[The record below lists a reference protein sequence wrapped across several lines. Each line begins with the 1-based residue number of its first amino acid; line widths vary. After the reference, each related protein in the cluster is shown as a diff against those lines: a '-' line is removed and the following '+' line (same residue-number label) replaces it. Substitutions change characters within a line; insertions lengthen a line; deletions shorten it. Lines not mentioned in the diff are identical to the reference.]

1 MNDSTVILDRSS
13 ALIDRRSYDPNN
25 SIMINRVSSG
35 AGDQD
40 DNLADVSMADVS
52 MTDAVNVLNDSSSQ
66 LNANNTS
73 MAGLSDSSAGQMQ
86 RVASKES
93 DGGSMYSG
101 NGDDV
106 VVKRTAGG
114 NEVSQDMGNTSMA
127 GLSDMSM
134 GDI

>member
-1 MNDSTVILDRSS
+1 MSNTSD
-13 ALIDRRSYDPNN
+13 N
-25 SIMINRVSSG
+25 
-35 AGDQD
+35 D

-66 LNANNTS
+66 VNATNTS
-73 MAGLSDSSAGQMQ
+73 MAGLSDGSNGQMQ
-86 RVASKES
+86 RVTSKES

-101 NGDDV
+101 TGDDV
-106 VVKRTAGG
+106 VVKKAGG

-134 GDI
+134 GDIQRVSSDSMADYSMASLGDD

>member
-1 MNDSTVILDRSS
+1 M
-13 ALIDRRSYDPNN
+13 IDRRSYDMN
-25 SIMINRVSSG
+25 SSIIINRVSSNSE
-35 AGDQD
+35 QD

-52 MTDAVNVLNDSSSQ
+52 MTDAVNVLNDSSNQ
-66 LNANNTS
+66 INATNTS

-86 RVASKES
+86 RVTSKES

-101 NGDDV
+101 NGEDV
-106 VVKRTAGG
+106 VVKRAGG

-127 GLSDMSM
+127 GLSDYSM